1 MTCQQHGLQL
11 RQYLRRVQRELT
23 VVKDR
28 RKRRG
33 IFATIRSRDDALH
46 VVTDTAIAFLAAAAA
61 LAAMAFTHG
70 WQDLADATLYV
81 VLGLLM
87 WRFRS
92 PAAAFALLLVA
103 IMRFFITVAQ
113 AIETGEVNRIY
124 VLVTV
129 IVLFASIRAIE
140 ATLKLIGRFAP
151 SEEANG

>member
-1 MTCQQHGLQL
+1 M
-11 RQYLRRVQRELT
+11 
-23 VVKDR
+23 VKDR

-33 IFATIRSRDDALH
+33 IFAIIRKRDDALH
-46 VVTDTAIAFLAAAAA
+46 VVTDAAIAFLAAAAA

-103 IMRFFITVAQ
+103 IMRFFITVGQ
-113 AIETGEVNRIY
+113 TIETGEVNRIY

-129 IVLFASIRAIE
+129 VVLFASIRAIE
-140 ATLKLIGRFAP
+140 GTLKLQGRFAVD
-151 SEEANG
+151 E

>member
-1 MTCQQHGLQL
+1 MI
-11 RQYLRRVQRELT
+11 
-23 VVKDR
+23 KDR

-33 IFATIRSRDDALH
+33 IFAIIRNRDDALH
-46 VVTDTAIAFLAAAAA
+46 VITDTAIAFLASAAA

-113 AIETGEVNRIY
+113 TIETGEVNRIY

-129 IVLFASIRAIE
+129 VVLFASIRAIE
-140 ATLKLIGRFAP
+140 ATLKLIGRFGV
-151 SEEANG
+151 EKGER

>member
-1 MTCQQHGLQL
+1 L

-87 WRFRS
+87 WQFRS

-113 AIETGEVNRIY
+113 TIETGEVNRIY

-129 IVLFASIRAIE
+129 VVLFASIRAIE

-151 SEEANG
+151 SEKADS

>member
-1 MTCQQHGLQL
+1 
-11 RQYLRRVQRELT
+11 VQRELT

-33 IFATIRSRDDALH
+33 IFAIIRSRDNALH
-46 VVTDTAIAFLAAAAA
+46 VIADAAIAFLAAAAV
-61 LAAMAFTHG
+61 LAAMAFSHG
-70 WQDLADATLYV
+70 LQDLADAMLYV

-113 AIETGEVNRIY
+113 TIETGEVNWAY
-124 VLVTV
+124 VLVTIV
-129 IVLFASIRAIE
+129 VLFASIRAIE
-140 ATLKLIGRFAP
+140 ATLKLNGRFAA
-151 SEEANG
+151 SEIDKP

>member
-1 MTCQQHGLQL
+1 
-11 RQYLRRVQRELT
+11 VI
-23 VVKDR
+23 KDR

-33 IFATIRSRDDALH
+33 IFAIIRNRDDALH
-46 VVTDTAIAFLAAAAA
+46 VITDTAIAFLASAAA

-113 AIETGEVNRIY
+113 TIETGEVNRIY

-129 IVLFASIRAIE
+129 VVLFASIRAIE
-140 ATLKLIGRFAP
+140 ATLKLIGRFGV
-151 SEEANG
+151 EKGER

>member
-1 MTCQQHGLQL
+1 M
-11 RQYLRRVQRELT
+11 
-23 VVKDR
+23 
-28 RKRRG
+28 
-33 IFATIRSRDDALH
+33 IRSRDDALH
-46 VVTDTAIAFLAAAAA
+46 VVTDAAIAFLAAAAA

-113 AIETGEVNRIY
+113 TIETGEVNRIY